1 MPTGLDNGGRDVVE
15 TQRDPAPFAINI
27 PSSTT
32 TTTASTSSNSKGGG
46 GKQQQQDGF
55 ITKRGASG
63 WTLFCGLFLPVLLF
77 VTFMAIADR
86 VRDHQNEYDPYND
99 KQLQKQIADR
109 KNAKN
114 VLLQQQ

>member
-46 GKQQQQDGF
+46 GKQQEGF